1 MEQKSTILVV
11 DDEPMA
17 HDIIEGYLFREG
29 YELAFATSGL
39 EALTFLDQQLPDVIL
54 LDVMMPDM
62 DGLEVCQQLKTS
74 ERFRHIPIILI
85 TALGSKED
93 LASGIEAGADDFLAK
108 PVNDLE
114 LRARV
119 RSLLR
124 IKKQYD
130 ELQAALRL
138 REDLARMIVHD
149 MRTPLTA
156 ILGFSDLLQF
166 KGNLSAEDL
175 EEVKMISNNALRL
188 NSFLNDML
196 IVAKMEEAGQLILN
210 RTLADVNHLV
220 RQVHEDQALVAS
232 LKKINIE
239 LDLPSES
246 RPVSLDA
253 NLFQRVLDNLLSN
266 AVKFSP
272 VESTV
277 IVRVDYPEATSE
289 PLPAEAKLRI
299 RVLDEGPGIDQEHR
313 DRIFDKFE
321 VVELKRSDT
330 RQIGLG
336 LVFCKMVVEAHQG
349 RIFVEDNMP
358 AGSVFTVE
366 I

>member
-1 MEQKSTILVV
+1 MITSPWNKRAQ
-11 DDEPMA
+11 
-17 HDIIEGYLFREG
+17 
-29 YELAFATSGL
+29 LAFATSGL
-39 EALTFLDQQLPDVIL
+39 EALTFLDQQQPDVIL